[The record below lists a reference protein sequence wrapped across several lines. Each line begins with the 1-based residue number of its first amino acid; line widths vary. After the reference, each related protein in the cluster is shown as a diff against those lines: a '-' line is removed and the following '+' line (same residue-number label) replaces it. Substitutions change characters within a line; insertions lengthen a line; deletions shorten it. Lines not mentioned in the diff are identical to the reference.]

1 MSDYLFLKLD
11 NITSCNSAF
20 LRKDFGRRLRYAHS
34 PEIIEGFLLKCMQ
47 NYYKNAGIYANNH
60 YFQKQRC
67 CYHKPSQCPLVS
79 ELSEGIDL
87 SYRIDKSLSFLKIML
102 ALLAYVHF
110 L

>member
-11 NITSCNSAF
+11 NITACNSA
-20 LRKDFGRRLRYAHS
+20 
-34 PEIIEGFLLKCMQ
+34 LLGVHNPLLYRSSGGDVNDLLCASK
-47 NYYKNAGIYANNH
+47 ISILVHLANGVV
-60 YFQKQRC
+60 C
-67 CYHKPSQCPLVS
+67 QCSLVN